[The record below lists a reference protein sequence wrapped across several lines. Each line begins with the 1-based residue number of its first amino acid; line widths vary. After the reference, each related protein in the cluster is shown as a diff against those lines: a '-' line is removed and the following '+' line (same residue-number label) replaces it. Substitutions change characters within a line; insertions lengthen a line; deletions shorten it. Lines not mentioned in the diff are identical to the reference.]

1 MMVHY
6 DDSESTSLQ
15 HVEKRAMMRKLTL
28 QDLNEAAKIGGSNAL
43 TEVTSLAPAAGMDG
57 IIAPSKYNT
66 GKSAGNAPTYVY
78 EKRCVNGECKTT
90 VLIDSR
96 TSQAN
101 RLEDYIIRAIEIGH
115 PIFSKMPRIR
125 VRYEMIPGD
134 ESSVRYFDDVQLPH
148 RAVDAHIRI
157 AEFSESDKSA
167 YVAARNSN
175 MKDLSAMLDISPVT
189 VMFGCWDSTRNKNQL
204 RIPASFNGEIY
215 AVLADQTEESPV
227 HRAGARV
234 DPVAA
239 GVHFTKKA
247 ANEVAVHLKGSMR
260 EEKLK
265 EFMKDGKGATIV
277 IGALPPSTEE
287 KNLDGI
293 AVRSITRTHILSF
306 SMLRA
311 MHFGRGVEG
320 DEAIRV
326 LLAAALINA
335 MVGSNAELHLRANC
349 FLVEADEPKTV
360 LDRRGGKHDDLEM
373 LTLEDA
379 DELLAQAYAQAQEKA
394 GIDWHGQIITVQGDP
409 AVIESASAA
418 DDDDK

>member
-1 MMVHY
+1 M
-6 DDSESTSLQ
+6 LA
-15 HVEKRAMMRKLTL
+15 EKKGGSHQKHRHRGHGVQKLL
-28 QDLNEAAKIGGSNAL
+28 GGKLCVAGLPAAQVLGHHHGAAGGKGGEDLNDE
-43 TEVTSLAPAAGMDG
+43 
-57 IIAPSKYNT
+57 
-66 GKSAGNAPTYVY
+66 
-78 EKRCVNGECKTT
+78 CVDT

-101 RLEDYIIRAIEIGH
+101 RLEDYISRAIEVGH
-115 PIFSKMPRIR
+115 PIFSKMPQVR

-157 AEFSESDKSA
+157 AEFSESDKVK
-167 YVAARNSN
+167 YMAARNSSLE
-175 MKDLSAMLDISPVT
+175 DLSAMLAISPVT

-215 AVLADQTEESPV
+215 AVLADQTHESPI
-227 HRAGARV
+227 HRAGARI

-239 GVHFTKKA
+239 GVHLTK
-247 ANEVAVHLKGSMR
+247 NEAKKIAERIKGTMNDK
-260 EEKLK
+260 KLSK
-265 EFMKDGKGATIV
+265 FASSGDGSTIV
-277 IGALPPSTEE
+277 IGAIPPSTDA
-287 KNLDGI
+287 NALDGI
-293 AVRSITRTHILSF
+293 AVRSITRTHVLSF

-311 MHFGRGVEG
+311 MRFGKGPEG

-335 MVGSNAELHLRANC
+335 MVGSNAELHLRENC

-379 DELLAQAYAQAQEKA
+379 DELLAQAYAQAQKKA

-418 DDDDK
+418 DDDDR

>member
-1 MMVHY
+1 
-6 DDSESTSLQ
+6 
-15 HVEKRAMMRKLTL
+15 MMRKLTV

-43 TEVTSLAPAAGMDG
+43 TEVTSLAPAAGMG
-57 IIAPSKYNT
+57 SIVAPAKYT
-66 GKSAGNAPTYVY
+66 AGNGSTYVY
-78 EKRCVNGECKTT
+78 EKRWVNDECVDT

-101 RLEDYIIRAIEIGH
+101 RLEDYISRAIEVGH
-115 PIFSKMPRIR
+115 PIFSKMPQVR

-157 AEFSESDKSA
+157 AEFSESDKVK
-167 YVAARNSN
+167 YMAARNSSLE
-175 MKDLSAMLDISPVT
+175 DLSAMLAISPVT

-215 AVLADQTEESPV
+215 AVLADQTHESPI
-227 HRAGARV
+227 HRAGARI

-239 GVHFTKKA
+239 GVHLTK
-247 ANEVAVHLKGSMR
+247 NEAKKIAERIKGTMNDK
-260 EEKLK
+260 KLSK
-265 EFMKDGKGATIV
+265 FASSGDGSTIV
-277 IGALPPSTEE
+277 IGAIPPSTDA
-287 KNLDGI
+287 NALDGI
-293 AVRSITRTHILSF
+293 AVRSITRTHVLSF

-311 MHFGRGVEG
+311 MHFGKGPEG

-335 MVGSNAELHLRANC
+335 MVGSNAELHLRENC

-360 LDRRGGKHDDLEM
+360 LDHRGGKHDDLEM

-379 DELLAQAYAQAQEKA
+379 DELLAQAYAQAQKKA

>member
-1 MMVHY
+1 MMVRCVS
-6 DDSESTSLQ
+6 SESISLK
-15 HVEKRAMMRKLTL
+15 HVEKRAMMRKLTV

-43 TEVTSLAPAAGMDG
+43 TEVTSLAPAAGMG
-57 IIAPSKYNT
+57 SIVAPAKYT
-66 GKSAGNAPTYVY
+66 AGNGSTYVY
-78 EKRCVNGECKTT
+78 EKRWVNDECVDT

-101 RLEDYIIRAIEIGH
+101 RLGDYISRAIEVGH
-115 PIFSKMPRIR
+115 PIFSKMPQVR

-157 AEFSESDKSA
+157 AEFSESDKVK
-167 YVAARNSN
+167 YMAARNSSLE
-175 MKDLSAMLDISPVT
+175 DLSAMLAISPVT

-215 AVLADQTEESPV
+215 AVLADQTHESPI
-227 HRAGARV
+227 HRAGARI

-239 GVHFTKKA
+239 GVHLTK
-247 ANEVAVHLKGSMR
+247 NEAKKIAERIKGTMNDK
-260 EEKLK
+260 KLSK
-265 EFMKDGKGATIV
+265 FASSGDGSTIV
-277 IGALPPSTEE
+277 IGAIPPSTDA
-287 KNLDGI
+287 NALDGI
-293 AVRSITRTHILSF
+293 AVRSITRTHVLSF

-311 MHFGRGVEG
+311 MRFGKGPEG

-335 MVGSNAELHLRANC
+335 MVGSNAELHLRENC

-379 DELLAQAYAQAQEKA
+379 DELLAQAYAQAQKKA

-418 DDDDK
+418 DDDDR